1 MARVLRGLSVNP
13 PRNAPGERLVIE
25 EASRC
30 PVDHSSSSSTDQ
42 KRIVAVTG
50 ASRGIGHAIV
60 KTFHEN
66 GWEVLTLARTPFS
79 MVCPWAE
86 GIVRHIQTDLSDKT
100 SVEESLQRL
109 KDLVGSRGLNALVNN
124 AGISPKGENG
134 ARLGATA
141 TSAEVMHQV
150 MMVNLIAPMVLTN
163 GLLDQ
168 IKAAKGAIVNVSSI
182 AGFRIHPFA
191 GAAYATS
198 KAALSALTREMA
210 YDLGDNN
217 VRVNSV
223 APGEIETSILSP
235 GTDEIVQRQ
244 VPMKRMGSPEEVAEV
259 VHFLCSDA
267 SSYVNGTE
275 IHINGGQHI

>member
-1 MARVLRGLSVNP
+1 MT
-13 PRNAPGERLVIE
+13 EH
-25 EASRC
+25 ASGC
-30 PVDHSSSSSTDQ
+30 PVDHTSTAADET
-42 KRIVAVTG
+42 KRTVAVTG

-79 MVCPWAE
+79 TVCPWAE
-86 GIVRHIQTDLSDKT
+86 GIVRHIETDLSDEA
-100 SVEESLQRL
+100 SVNDSIERL
-109 KDLVGSRGLNALVNN
+109 KDRLGDRGLNALVNN
-124 AGISPKGENG
+124 AGISPKAEGG
-134 ARLGATA
+134 ARLGATETTA
-141 TSAEVMHQV
+141 DVMQQV
-150 MMVNLIAPMVLTN
+150 MMVNMIAPMLLTN
-163 GLLDQ
+163 GLLDR
-168 IKAAKGAIVNVSSI
+168 IKATKGAIVNVSSI

-210 YDLGDNN
+210 YDLGGSN

-259 VHFLCSDA
+259 VHFLCSNA

>member
-1 MARVLRGLSVNP
+1 MTEPV
-13 PRNAPGERLVIE
+13 GE
-25 EASRC
+25 C
-30 PVDHSSSSSTDQ
+30 PVDHAALAAVRNDGA
-42 KRIVAVTG
+42 KKVVAVTG

-79 MVCPWAE
+79 TVCPWAE
-86 GIVRHIQTDLSDKT
+86 GIVKHIEADLSDEAA
-100 SVEESLQRL
+100 VEDSILRL
-109 KDLVGSRGLNALVNN
+109 KEQLGDRGLNALVNN
-124 AGISPKGENG
+124 AGISPKGDEG
-134 ARLGATA
+134 ARLDATK
-141 TSAEVMHQV
+141 TSADVLNRV
-150 MMVNLIAPMVLTN
+150 MMVNLIAPMMLTN

-168 IKAAKGAIVNVSSI
+168 IKAVKGAVVNVSSI

-198 KAALSALTREMA
+198 KAALSALTREFA
-210 YDLGDNN
+210 HDLGASG

-235 GTDEIVQRQ
+235 GTEEMVERQ
-244 VPMKRMGSPEEVAEV
+244 VPMKRLGSPEEVAEV
-259 VHFLCSDA
+259 VHFLCSDH

>member
-1 MARVLRGLSVNP
+1 MT
-13 PRNAPGERLVIE
+13 ET
-25 EASRC
+25 ASGC
-30 PVDHSSSSSTDQ
+30 PVHHAPAASSGQQRT
-42 KRIVAVTG
+42 VAVTG

-66 GWEVLTLARTPFS
+66 GLEVLTLARTPFS
-79 MVCPWAE
+79 TVCPWAE
-86 GIVRHIQTDLSDKT
+86 GIVRHIEADLSDET
-100 SVEESLQRL
+100 AVEDSIERL
-109 KDLVGSRGLNALVNN
+109 KAQLGDRGLNALVNN
-124 AGISPKGENG
+124 AGISPKGRGG
-134 ARLGATA
+134 ARLGAAETTA
-141 TSAEVMHQV
+141 DVMRQV
-150 MMVNLIAPMVLTN
+150 MMVNLIAPLMLTN
-163 GLLDQ
+163 GLLEK
-168 IKAAKGAIVNVSSI
+168 IKAVKGAIVNVSSI

-210 YDLGDNN
+210 YDLGGSN

-235 GTDEIVQRQ
+235 GTEEIVERQ
-244 VPMKRMGSPEEVAEV
+244 VPMKRLGSPEEVAAV

-267 SSYVNGTE
+267 SSYVDGTE

>member
-1 MARVLRGLSVNP
+1 MT
-13 PRNAPGERLVIE
+13 EH
-25 EASRC
+25 ASGC
-30 PVDHSSSSSTDQ
+30 PVHHTPSGAEET
-42 KRIVAVTG
+42 KRTVAVTG

-79 MVCPWAE
+79 TVCPWAE
-86 GIVRHIQTDLSDKT
+86 GIVRHIETDLSDQS
-100 SVEESLQRL
+100 SVNESIKRL
-109 KDLVGSRGLNALVNN
+109 KERLGDRGLNALVNN
-124 AGISPKGENG
+124 AGISPKGEDG
-134 ARLGATA
+134 ARLGATETTA
-141 TSAEVMHQV
+141 DVMQQV
-150 MMVNLIAPMVLTN
+150 MMVNMIAPMLLTN
-163 GLLDQ
+163 GLLDR
-168 IKAAKGAIVNVSSI
+168 IKAVKGAIVNVSSI

-210 YDLGDNN
+210 YDLGDSN

-223 APGEIETSILSP
+223 SPGEIETSILSP

-244 VPMKRMGSPEEVAEV
+244 VPMKRMGSPQEVADV

>member
-1 MARVLRGLSVNP
+1 MTQPV
-13 PRNAPGERLVIE
+13 GE
-25 EASRC
+25 C
-30 PVDHSSSSSTDQ
+30 PVHHAPLSAGDE

-79 MVCPWAE
+79 TVCPWAE
-86 GIVRHIQTDLSDKT
+86 GIVRHIETDLSDEA
-100 SVEESLQRL
+100 SIQDSIGRL
-109 KDLVGSRGLNALVNN
+109 KDRLGDRGLNALVNN

-134 ARLGATA
+134 ARLGATETTA
-141 TSAEVMHQV
+141 DVMQQV
-150 MMVNLIAPMVLTN
+150 MMVNTIAPLLLTN
-163 GLLDQ
+163 GLLDR
-168 IKAAKGAIVNVSSI
+168 IKATRGAIVNVSSI

-210 YDLGDNN
+210 YDLGESH

-244 VPMKRMGSPEEVAEV
+244 VPMKRMGSTEEVAEV
-259 VHFLCSDA
+259 VHFLCSGA

>member
-1 MARVLRGLSVNP
+1 MTET
-13 PRNAPGERLVIE
+13 PGQ
-25 EASRC
+25 C
-30 PVDHSSSSSTDQ
+30 PVDHAALAAARAGGGQ
-42 KRIVAVTG
+42 KVVAVTG

-60 KTFHEN
+60 KTFHDH

-79 MVCPWAE
+79 TVCPWAE
-86 GIVRHIQTDLSDKT
+86 GIVKHIEADLSDEAAVMD
-100 SVEESLQRL
+100 SIERL
-109 KDLVGSRGLNALVNN
+109 KLRLGDRGLNALVNN
-124 AGISPKGENG
+124 AGISPKGEEG

-141 TSAEVMHQV
+141 TSADVLNRV
-150 MMVNLIAPMVLTN
+150 MMVNLIAPMLLTN
-163 GLLDQ
+163 GLIDR
-168 IKAAKGAIVNVSSI
+168 IKAVKGAVVNVTSI

-198 KAALSALTREMA
+198 KAALSALTRELA
-210 YDLGDNN
+210 YDLGGAG

-235 GTDEIVQRQ
+235 GTEEIVERQ
-244 VPMKRMGSPEEVAEV
+244 VPMKRMGSPQEVAEV
-259 VHFLCSDA
+259 VHFLCSSS

>member
-1 MARVLRGLSVNP
+1 MTQDVSG
-13 PRNAPGERLVIE
+13 
-25 EASRC
+25 C
-30 PVDHSSSSSTDQ
+30 PVDHTAAGAVER

-79 MVCPWAE
+79 TVCPWAE
-86 GIVRHIQTDLSDKT
+86 GIVRHIETDLSDEAAVKD
-100 SVEESLQRL
+100 SIGRL
-109 KDLVGSRGLNALVNN
+109 KDLLGDRGLNALVNN
-124 AGISPKGENG
+124 AGISPKGKDG
-134 ARLGATA
+134 ARLGASE

-150 MMVNLIAPMVLTN
+150 MMVNMIAPMLLTN
-163 GLLDQ
+163 GLLDR
-168 IKAAKGAIVNVSSI
+168 IKAVKGAIVNVSSI

-198 KAALSALTREMA
+198 KAALSALTRELA
-210 YDLGDNN
+210 YDLGDSN

>member
-1 MARVLRGLSVNP
+1 MTT
-13 PRNAPGERLVIE
+13 
-25 EASRC
+25 EAGGC
-30 PVDHSSSSSTDQ
+30 PVHHAPKSLDGE
-42 KRIVAVTG
+42 KPIVAVTG

-79 MVCPWAE
+79 TVCPWAE
-86 GIVRHIQTDLSDKT
+86 GIVKHIQTDLSDKH
-100 SVEESLQRL
+100 SIEDSLQRL
-109 KDLVGSRGLNALVNN
+109 KNLLGERGLNALVNN
-124 AGISPKGENG
+124 AGISPKGDG
-134 ARLGATA
+134 GSRLGATQ
-141 TSAEVMHQV
+141 TTDDVMNQV
-150 MMVNLIAPMVLTN
+150 MMVNLVAPLLLTN
-163 GLLDQ
+163 GLLDK

-198 KAALSALTREMA
+198 KAALSALTRELA
-210 YDLGDNN
+210 FDLGDSN

-235 GTDEIVQRQ
+235 GTEEIVQRQ

-259 VHFLCSDA
+259 VHFLCSSA

>member
-1 MARVLRGLSVNP
+1 MTQQV
-13 PRNAPGERLVIE
+13 GE
-25 EASRC
+25 C
-30 PVDHSSSSSTDQ
+30 PVHHSQATTSEKKT
-42 KRIVAVTG
+42 VAVTG

-79 MVCPWAE
+79 TVCPWAE
-86 GIVRHIQTDLSDKT
+86 GIVRHIETDLSDEK
-100 SVEESLQRL
+100 SVEDSIARL
-109 KDLVGSRGLNALVNN
+109 KDRLGDRGLNALVNN
-124 AGISPKGENG
+124 AGISPKGQGG
-134 ARLGATA
+134 ARLGATD
-141 TSAEVMHQV
+141 TTAEILSQV
-150 MMVNLIAPMVLTN
+150 MMVNLVAPLLLTN
-163 GLLDQ
+163 GLLDR
-168 IKAAKGAIVNVSSI
+168 IKSARGAVVNVSSI

-210 YDLGDNN
+210 FDLGGSG

-235 GTDEIVQRQ
+235 GTEEIVERQ
-244 VPMKRMGSPEEVAEV
+244 VPMKRLGSPEEVAEV
-259 VHFLCSDA
+259 VHFLCSGA